1 MLVYDKQKMVADHK
15 RILNRKGTKTTL
27 PNHHPPL
34 NRKTSHQGP
43 SKEELLLIGRNEK
56 LDTYIK
62 NLKERSRG
70 RGVLN
75 LRRLL
80 NLQRTYPTEPFM
92 AGISKALQYGLY
104 DLTRLEKIILNN
116 TAGEYFDLS

>member
-1 MLVYDKQKMVADHK
+1 MKKDLDRFMKEDQIDALDAHRFVSPNTTVYTDLESLEES
-15 RILNRKGTKTTL
+15 RNT
-27 PNHHPPL
+27 
-34 NRKTSHQGP
+34 
-43 SKEELLLIGRNEK
+43 KEELLLIGKNEE

-80 NLQRTYPTEPFM
+80 NLQRTYPNEPFM

-104 DLTRLEKIILNN
+104 DLARLEKIILNN
-116 TAGEYFDLS
+116 TAGEYFNLS